1 MSQDQKDVALKS
13 KTAIAYHEAGHSVA
27 ACLAHKRFR
36 IVSILPNEESMGRCI
51 IVQWKSFH
59 PDYETSRRTRYRI
72 KADIFM
78 LLAGPCAEYKYVGG
92 RKPVYSVKDYQE
104 ARELAS
110 YLCGSQEE
118 ADAYVEYMWEQ
129 TKNIISLDWNW
140 KAIVAVANALLG
152 QKTLKY
158 LKTLHLIRKA
168 SDKVTPRI
176 DLL

>member
-1 MSQDQKDVALKS
+1 
-13 KTAIAYHEAGHSVA
+13 
-27 ACLAHKRFR
+27 
-36 IVSILPNEESMGRCI
+36 
-51 IVQWKSFH
+51 
-59 PDYETSRRTRYRI
+59 
-72 KADIFM
+72 M